1 MKKLPLL
8 IVAVAFAVALL
19 MGNFQQTQGLTS
31 DNQQKKANK
40 VGLIDMAKVFKEYE
54 KFTSQREKLK
64 DEIELKRAAY
74 KGTRKQI
81 DQLKKKISD
90 PLISSDSPEKR
101 QWEKEYFDLNAQF
114 QSKLK
119 QDEIEFMRREAKIYK
134 EIYQE
139 IQKVVRQYSE
149 YYGYSVVLRYS
160 SEGLDKAKDP
170 RTILDK
176 MNRLVVYHSPQ
187 IDITAPILKHLNEK
201 YMEQTSGVHPT
212 NRRN

>member
-54 KFTSQREKLK
+54 KFTLQREKLK

-101 QWEKEYFDLNAQF
+101 QWEKEYFDLNAQY

-139 IQKVVRQYSE
+139 VQDAVKLYAG
-149 YYGYSVVLRYS
+149 YYGYSLVLRYS
-160 SEGLDKAKDP
+160 SEGLEGVTGP
-170 RTILDK
+170 RKILEK
-176 MNRLVVYHSPQ
+176 MNRLVVYNSPE
-187 IDITAPILKHLNEK
+187 IDITEPILMHLNK
-201 YMEQTSGVHPT
+201 NFRDKVGGRPT